1 MSKTEDLAGLLDANG
16 DVLATNLDNV
26 SVAFADLTGKPTTI
40 SGYGITDAFDGAY
53 SSLTGAPTVV
63 SSFTN
68 DSGYAT
74 TTYVDGEIADLVASA
89 PATLDTLNELAAALG
104 DDANFS
110 TTVTNSIATKA
121 PIDQPQFTYNSGAG
135 EAARITSDGRL
146 LVGKTTTTTADEGV
160 VVNSDGFVGITRSG
174 NNGNPLSVL
183 RRDTDGDVIQLYKD
197 TTQVGSIG
205 ANLGKITVGT
215 DDTALFFDSLN
226 DAIGPRHTNGD
237 ARDAAIDL
245 GRSSHRFKDLYL
257 SNSANIT
264 NTSGSPALR
273 IVGSTTGVCK
283 IELGDADN
291 SSIGK
296 LEYNHTSNYLD
307 FKVNDAVRFRMEGDG
322 DFHADGD
329 VIAYSTTI
337 SDARLK
343 DNIQGIENAVAKVGQ
358 LNGYT
363 FEYKA
368 DGKVSAG
375 VIAQEVEQVLPEAV
389 SEKKLPLKTND
400 DQEYKVVN
408 YDALHG
414 LLIEAIKELSAR
426 VEALEAK

>member
-1 MSKTEDLAGLLDANG
+1 MSKAEDLAGLLDANG

-40 SGYGITDAFDGAY
+40 SGYGITDAFDGTY
-53 SSLTGAPTVV
+53 SSLTGAPTAV

-74 TTYVDGEIADLVASA
+74 TTYVDNEVAGIVASA

-121 PIDQPQFTYNSGAG
+121 PLASPTFTGTVTAAALTVDTDTLHVDATNNRVGIGTTSPGRALEVYASGPCVKFNNGTNAWTVGTGGFVDASDSLIFFEEGTG
-135 EAARITSDGRL
+135 ERMRLDSSGNLGVGTTSDGSIGHFKNATGNATL
-146 LVGKTTTTTADEGV
+146 KVEGGTTAGNDAYVNIAIGNTTGTSGIYFSDTTNGV
-160 VVNSDGFVGITRSG
+160 GRITYEH
-174 NNGNPLSVL
+174 NGNYMRFYTGSAEEMRLEN
-183 RRDTDGDVIQLYKD
+183 DGDLHV
-197 TTQVGSIG
+197 
-205 ANLGKITVGT
+205 
-215 DDTALFFDSLN
+215 
-226 DAIGPRHTNGD
+226 
-237 ARDAAIDL
+237 
-245 GRSSHRFKDLYL
+245 
-257 SNSANIT
+257 
-264 NTSGSPALR
+264 
-273 IVGSTTGVCK
+273 
-283 IELGDADN
+283 
-291 SSIGK
+291 
-296 LEYNHTSNYLD
+296 
-307 FKVNDAVRFRMEGDG
+307 
-322 DFHADGD
+322 DGD

-337 SDARLK
+337 SDIRLK
-343 DNIQGIENAVAKVGQ
+343 DNIVGINNALAKVGQ

-375 VIAQEVEQVLPEAV
+375 VIAQEVEAVLPEAV
-389 SEKKLPLKTND
+389 SEKQLPLKTDD
-400 DQEYKVVN
+400 DQDYKVVN

-414 LLIEAIKELSAR
+414 LLIEAIKELSLR